1 MTKEAKRSKVR
12 RAFDKIINYSPSY
25 TEFVRNGSKSLLLYK
40 ENIQATVTPFWGVVT
55 PEGPE
60 CLSFEMKVEEISS
73 EDVCC
78 LVWSSNVLSLEFVIH
93 KVNETFARVIA

>member
-78 LVWSSNVLSLEFVIH
+78 LVWSSNALSLEFVIH